1 MTIYMVAELSDRWDD
16 GDFYEEIESDYGYFT
31 TRDEAQQFV
40 DSVNAPILER
50 QRQRI
55 EEYQAQV
62 KAWTNKNNEAR
73 KLGFRNPDHYPTN
86 PGPLRRTL
94 TVVEINPHE
103 VTPDE

>member
-1 MTIYMVAELSDRWDD
+1 MTIYMVAELNDRWDD

-50 QRQRI
+50 QRQLI
-55 EEYQAQV
+55 EGYQAQV

-103 VTPDE
+103 VTP

>member
-1 MTIYMVAELSDRWDD
+1 MTIYMVAELNDRWDD

>member
-1 MTIYMVAELSDRWDD
+1 MTIYVVAELNDRWDD
-16 GDFYEEIESDYGYFT
+16 GDFHEEIESDYGYFT

-73 KLGFRNPDHYPTN
+73 KLGFRNPDHHPTN

-103 VTPDE
+103 VTT